1 MKKRIEKLENQRR
14 ESQRGAV
21 VIDSEKWEAIW
32 GDEADPNDEFVAEW
46 REELSEKIVI
56 VDDIRNTL
64 QEQPGRAGAMLGEY
78 STGKQGNQ

>member
-21 VIDSEKWEAIW
+21 VIDSERWEAIW

-56 VDDIRNTL
+56 VDDIQKAL
-64 QEQPGRAGAMLGEY
+64 QAKSEAPGAKPGEY

>member
-1 MKKRIEKLENQRR
+1 LKRRIEKLENQRR

-21 VIDSEKWEAIW
+21 IISSSEWQAVW

-64 QEQPGRAGAMLGEY
+64 QEQSGRAGAKPGEY